1 MANVRFTVT
10 RDLPLPATIVF
21 DELVDWKG
29 HANWVPLTRVEILSG
44 DGGPGTE
51 FVATSGLG
59 PLALPDRMRVD
70 ELDPVARTVRITKI
84 GPVLTGTVR
93 LSVTST
99 GDSSSRLEWFEDIR
113 VPVLPQF
120 LAKPVARG
128 RPSGLQH
135 VDHQDGEAAPGRLN
149 RQADTSSIMPSR
161 AMVTGME
168 VSASSMMRSRASS
181 FRNGPWWNSTRWRAW
196 TSSAK
201 ATASAT
207 VA

>member
-51 FVATSGLG
+51 FMATSGLG

-70 ELDPVARTVRITKI
+70 ELDSVARTVRITKI

-99 GDSSSRLEWFEDIR
+99 GERSSRLEWFEDIR

-120 LAKPVARG
+120 LAKPVGAAARQG
-128 RPSGLQH
+128 FNTSITKMAKLLQA
-135 VDHQDGEAAPGRLN
+135 V
-149 RQADTSSIMPSR
+149 
-161 AMVTGME
+161 
-168 VSASSMMRSRASS
+168 
-181 FRNGPWWNSTRWRAW
+181 
-196 TSSAK
+196 
-201 ATASAT
+201 
-207 VA
+207 